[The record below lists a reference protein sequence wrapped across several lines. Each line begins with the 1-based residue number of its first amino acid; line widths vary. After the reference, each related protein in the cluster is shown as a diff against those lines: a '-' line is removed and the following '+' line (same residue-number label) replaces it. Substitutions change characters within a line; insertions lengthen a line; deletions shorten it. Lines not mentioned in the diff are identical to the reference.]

1 MWSEEVINITFKE
14 SIIMAT
20 ISVLV
25 GLILGKV
32 IQIYRKKKGTY
43 R

>member
-1 MWSEEVINITFKE
+1 MTLKE
-14 SIIMAT
+14 SLIMVL
-20 ISVLV
+20 ISAIV
-25 GLILGKV
+25 GLSIGKV

>member
-1 MWSEEVINITFKE
+1 MTIKEAITMSLITVVI
-14 SIIMAT
+14 
-20 ISVLV
+20 
-25 GLILGKV
+25 GLILGKG